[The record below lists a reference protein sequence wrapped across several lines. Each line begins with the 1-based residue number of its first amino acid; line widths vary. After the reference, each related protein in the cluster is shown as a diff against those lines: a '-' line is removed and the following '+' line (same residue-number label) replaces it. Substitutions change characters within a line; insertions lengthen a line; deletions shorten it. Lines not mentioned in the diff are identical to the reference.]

1 MCCNPLHKPSLHVPQ
16 PDGRHQSTKER
27 EIQTKL
33 PQTCTSP
40 QCTLGYC
47 QPKPA
52 IFSLCWVI
60 NSTSGKHHI
69 SQGRARAAVP
79 RAPST
84 APTGCPCSLPSSSWP
99 LSDPHSSSGL
109 TAPPFQ
115 VNPSAELF
123 PLMLSPLDFSPHC
136 YLHPAFLKYPNHLGP
151 TTFAPMPVALLKE
164 CTTND
169 GFTARTALCSF
180 PSHSLPF
187 QAALLTHNP
196 YSLQIPLDK
205 SLLPSSFQ
213 LLTRFLQTNQ
223 TLQPGSQGLLYP
235 PHLLLCLFSG
245 SHGKIP

>member
-1 MCCNPLHKPSLHVPQ
+1 
-16 PDGRHQSTKER
+16 
-27 EIQTKL
+27 
-33 PQTCTSP
+33 
-40 QCTLGYC
+40 
-47 QPKPA
+47 
-52 IFSLCWVI
+52 
-60 NSTSGKHHI
+60 
-69 SQGRARAAVP
+69 
-79 RAPST
+79 
-84 APTGCPCSLPSSSWP
+84 
-99 LSDPHSSSGL
+99 
-109 TAPPFQ
+109 
-115 VNPSAELF
+115 
-123 PLMLSPLDFSPHC
+123 MLSPLDFSPHC
-136 YLHPAFLKYPNHLGP
+136 YLHPAFLTYPNHLGP

-245 SHGKIP
+245 SHGKIPWLCMHSNSCWLLSAPHYFCFPVWLPLSLNSPLPSAPFHLQLQLGPLCMDPATPLSNHQMPCLSVTADFSPLSAAHLQRPCPGSSHSLRSL